1 VYCRKSKGLKVYAYV
16 IMSNHFHCIVSAE
29 NKTYQ
34 QVFNLIAKGF
44 GKKQPA
50 KKVTPF
56 FAALAWRVEAIKS
69 WFTKNDPLLTK
80 ETTKKIY
87 AQISQLT
94 ATTAKIENEKAKSD
108 YSMV

>member
-1 VYCRKSKGLKVYAYV
+1 MDKKVGQDL
-16 IMSNHFHCIVSAE
+16 INWGEIE
-29 NKTYQ
+29 GRL
-34 QVFNLIAKGF
+34 NLITEQKIQEG
-44 GKKQPA
+44 
-50 KKVTPF
+50 
-56 FAALAWRVEAIKS
+56 LRVEIEK
-69 WFTKNDPLLTK
+69 TK